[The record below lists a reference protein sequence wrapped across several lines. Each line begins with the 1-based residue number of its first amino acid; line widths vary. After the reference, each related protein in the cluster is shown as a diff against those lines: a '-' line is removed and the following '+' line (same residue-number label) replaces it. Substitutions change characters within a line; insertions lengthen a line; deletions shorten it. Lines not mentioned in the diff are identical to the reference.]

1 MGLSI
6 SSLSAPG
13 ASQLGPVRETRLR
26 TGFSPDIAQSYTAV
40 ARVVREMGLLERT
53 RIFYGALAL
62 GLVAALV
69 AVGFGIWLLGDS
81 WLQLLMAGALGII
94 FTQFAFLAHE
104 ASHRQILKSGPAN
117 DRIGRFLATFV
128 VGMSYAWWM
137 NKHTR
142 HHGNPNKIGK
152 DPDIEIDTISF
163 IEEDAAKA
171 KGLIALIT
179 RKQGYLF
186 FPLLTLE
193 GINLHYISIRTLFSR
208 KPVKGRWIEIS
219 AIALRF
225 AIYLTVLFM
234 FLPLG
239 MAFAFIGV
247 QLAVFGVYM
256 GAAFAPN
263 HKGMPII
270 PADVKLDFFSK
281 QVLTSRNVSG
291 GWWASALT
299 GGLNYQIEHHLFPNM
314 PRLHLA
320 RAREIVREH
329 CATLDVPYTETTLLR
344 SYAIVIEYL
353 NRVGLSARDPFDC
366 PMVQQFRRS

>member
-1 MGLSI
+1 MG
-6 SSLSAPG
+6 A
-13 ASQLGPVRETRLR
+13 VRETRLR
-26 TGFSPDIAQSYTAV
+26 TGLSPDIAQSYTAV

-53 RIFYGALAL
+53 RLFYGALAL
-62 GLVAALV
+62 GLTAALV

-81 WLQLLMAGALGII
+81 WLQLLMAAALGII

-171 KGLIALIT
+171 KGFIALIT

-193 GINLHYISIRTLFSR
+193 GINLHYISMRTLFGR
-208 KPVKGRWIEIS
+208 APVKGRWIEIS

-239 MAFAFIGV
+239 MAFAFLGV

-299 GGLNYQIEHHLFPNM
+299 GGLNYQVEHHLFPNM

-320 RAREIVREH
+320 KAREIVREH
-329 CATLDVPYTETTLLR
+329 CATLDVPYTETTLFR
-344 SYAIVIEYL
+344 SYGIVIAYL

-366 PMVQQFRRS
+366 PMVNQFRRV